1 MRNIIGVYGLIC
13 SGKSSFSKMLAKEL
27 DAFYIDADKLGH
39 EALENKKNIIVK
51 EFSDSILDSNN
62 NIDRK
67 KLGGIVFSNKNKLKK
82 LQDITYSYIEKKTED
97 LINSTDKDVVIEA
110 ALIMRS
116 NIYKLCNSLVFV
128 NAKTSSILKR
138 MQETRNISEHH
149 ARKIL
154 KMQRDVKNKK
164 LDADIIVNNMR
175 DYNHLV
181 IISRKLGWHYGNES
195 KRKHGRKRLFY

>member
-39 EALENKKNIIVK
+39 EALENKKDIIGK

-82 LQDITYSYIEKKTED
+82 LQDITYYYIEKKTED

>member
-39 EALENKKNIIVK
+39 EALENKKDIIGK

>member
-39 EALENKKNIIVK
+39 EALENKKDIIVK

-67 KLGGIVFSNKNKLKK
+67 KLGSIVFSNKNKLKK

-97 LINSTDKDVVIEA
+97 LINSTNKDVVIEA

-116 NIYKLCNSLVFV
+116 NIYKLCSSLVFV
-128 NAKTSSILKR
+128 NAKTSCILKR
-138 MQETRNISEHH
+138 MQKTRNISEHH

>member
-39 EALENKKNIIVK
+39 EALENKKDIIVK

-67 KLGGIVFSNKNKLKK
+67 KLGSIVFSNKNKLKK

-110 ALIMRS
+110 ALIMRI

>member
-39 EALENKKNIIVK
+39 EALENKKDIIVK
-51 EFSDSILDSNN
+51 EFSEIILDSNN

-138 MQETRNISEHH
+138 MQKTRNISEHH

>member
-39 EALENKKNIIVK
+39 EALENKKDIIVK
-51 EFSDSILDSNN
+51 EFSEIILDSNN

-67 KLGGIVFSNKNKLKK
+67 KLGSIVFSNKKKLKK
-82 LQDITYSYIEKKTED
+82 LQDITYSYIEKKIED
-97 LINSTDKDVVIEA
+97 LVNSTDKDVVIEA

-138 MQETRNISEHH
+138 MQKTRNISEHH

>member
-39 EALENKKNIIVK
+39 EALENKKDIIVK

-82 LQDITYSYIEKKTED
+82 LQDITYSYIEKKIED

>member
-39 EALENKKNIIVK
+39 EALENKKDIIVK

-67 KLGGIVFSNKNKLKK
+67 KLGSIVFSNKNKLKK
-82 LQDITYSYIEKKTED
+82 LQDITYSYIEKKIED

>member
-13 SGKSSFSKMLAKEL
+13 SGKSSFSKLLAKEL

-39 EALENKKNIIVK
+39 EALENKKDIILK
-51 EFSDSILDSNN
+51 EFSNSILDSNN

-67 KLGGIVFSNKNKLKK
+67 KLGSIVFSNKKKLKK

-128 NAKTSSILKR
+128 NAKTSNILKR
-138 MQETRNISEHH
+138 MQKSRNISEHN

-164 LDADIIVNNMR
+164 LYADIIINNMR

>member
-39 EALENKKNIIVK
+39 EALENKKDIIVK

-67 KLGGIVFSNKNKLKK
+67 KLGSIVFSNKNKLKK

>member
-39 EALENKKNIIVK
+39 EALENKKDIIVK
-51 EFSDSILDSNN
+51 EFSDSILDYNN

-67 KLGGIVFSNKNKLKK
+67 KLGSIVFSNKNKLKK

>member
-39 EALENKKNIIVK
+39 EALENKKDIIVK

-138 MQETRNISEHH
+138 MQETRNISEHN

>member
-39 EALENKKNIIVK
+39 EALENKKDIIVK

-181 IISRKLGWHYGNES
+181 IISRKLGWYYGNES

>member
-39 EALENKKNIIVK
+39 EALENKKDIIVK

-82 LQDITYSYIEKKTED
+82 LQDITYSYIEKKTEY

>member
-27 DAFYIDADKLGH
+27 DAFYIDTDKLGH
-39 EALENKKNIIVK
+39 EALENKKDIIVK

-67 KLGGIVFSNKNKLKK
+67 KLGSIVFSNKNKLKK

>member
-39 EALENKKNIIVK
+39 EALENKKDIIVK

-67 KLGGIVFSNKNKLKK
+67 KLGGIVFSNKNKLKE

>member
-39 EALENKKNIIVK
+39 EALENKKDIIVK

>member
-67 KLGGIVFSNKNKLKK
+67 KLGSIVFSNKNKLKK

>member
-39 EALENKKNIIVK
+39 EALENKKDIIVE
-51 EFSDSILDSNN
+51 EFSESILDSNN

-67 KLGGIVFSNKNKLKK
+67 KLGSIVFSNKNKLQK

-128 NAKTSSILKR
+128 NAKTSNILKR
-138 MQETRNISEHH
+138 MQKRRNISEHN

-164 LDADIIVNNMR
+164 LNADIIVNNMR

-181 IISRKLGWHYGNES
+181 IISQKLGRRYGNES

>member
-13 SGKSSFSKMLAKEL
+13 SGKSSFSKMLTKEL

-39 EALENKKNIIVK
+39 EALENKKDIIVK

-67 KLGGIVFSNKNKLKK
+67 KLGSIVFSNKNKLKK

>member
-39 EALENKKNIIVK
+39 EDLENKKDIIVK

-67 KLGGIVFSNKNKLKK
+67 KLGSIVFSNKNKLKK

>member
-39 EALENKKNIIVK
+39 ETLENKKDIIVK

>member
-39 EALENKKNIIVK
+39 EALENKKDIIVK

-97 LINSTDKDVVIEA
+97 LINSTDKNVVIEA

>member
-39 EALENKKNIIVK
+39 EALENKKDIIVK

-67 KLGGIVFSNKNKLKK
+67 KLGSIVFSNKNKLKK
-82 LQDITYSYIEKKTED
+82 LQDITYSYIEKKIED

-116 NIYKLCNSLVFV
+116 NIYKVCNSLVFV

>member
-39 EALENKKNIIVK
+39 EALENKKDIIVK

-164 LDADIIVNNMR
+164 LDADIIVNNMG

>member
-39 EALENKKNIIVK
+39 EALENKKDIIVK

-67 KLGGIVFSNKNKLKK
+67 KLGSIVFSNKNKLKK
-82 LQDITYSYIEKKTED
+82 LQDITYSYIEKKTEY

>member
-39 EALENKKNIIVK
+39 EALENKKDIIVK

-67 KLGGIVFSNKNKLKK
+67 KLGSIVFSNKNKLKK
-82 LQDITYSYIEKKTED
+82 LQDITYSYIEKKTEN

>member
-39 EALENKKNIIVK
+39 EALENKKDIIVK

-82 LQDITYSYIEKKTED
+82 LQDITYSYIEKKIED

-181 IISRKLGWHYGNES
+181 IISQKLGWHYGNES

>member
-39 EALENKKNIIVK
+39 EALENKKDIIVE

>member
-39 EALENKKNIIVK
+39 EALENKKDIIVK
-51 EFSDSILDSNN
+51 EFSEIILDSNN

-67 KLGGIVFSNKNKLKK
+67 KLGSIVFSNKKKLKK
-82 LQDITYSYIEKKTED
+82 LQDITYSYIEKKIEY
-97 LINSTDKDVVIEA
+97 LVNSTDKDVVIEA

-138 MQETRNISEHH
+138 MQKTRNISEHH

>member
-39 EALENKKNIIVK
+39 EALENKKDIIVK

-67 KLGGIVFSNKNKLKK
+67 KLGSIVFSNKKRLKK
-82 LQDITYSYIEKKTED
+82 LQDITYSYIEKKTEY

>member
-39 EALENKKNIIVK
+39 EALENKKDIIVK

-67 KLGGIVFSNKNKLKK
+67 KLGGIVFFNKNKLKK

>member
-39 EALENKKNIIVK
+39 EALENKKDIIVK

-97 LINSTDKDVVIEA
+97 FINSTDKDVVIEA

>member
-39 EALENKKNIIVK
+39 EALENKKDIIVK

-116 NIYKLCNSLVFV
+116 SIYKLCNSLVFV
-128 NAKTSSILKR
+128 NAKTSNILKR
-138 MQETRNISEHH
+138 MQKTRNISERH

>member
-39 EALENKKNIIVK
+39 EALENKKDIIVK
-51 EFSDSILDSNN
+51 EFSESILDSNN

-67 KLGGIVFSNKNKLKK
+67 KLGSIVFSNKKKLKK

-97 LINSTDKDVVIEA
+97 LVNSTDKDVVIEA

-138 MQETRNISEHH
+138 MQKTRNISEHH

>member
-1 MRNIIGVYGLIC
+1 
-13 SGKSSFSKMLAKEL
+13 
-27 DAFYIDADKLGH
+27 
-39 EALENKKNIIVK
+39 
-51 EFSDSILDSNN
+51 
-62 NIDRK
+62 
-67 KLGGIVFSNKNKLKK
+67 
-82 LQDITYSYIEKKTED
+82 
-97 LINSTDKDVVIEA
+97 
-110 ALIMRS
+110 MRS

>member
-39 EALENKKNIIVK
+39 EALENKKDIIVK

-67 KLGGIVFSNKNKLKK
+67 KLGSIVFSNKNKLKK

-164 LDADIIVNNMR
+164 LDADIVVNNMR